1 MKKRVKDDGGFD
13 GKSNC
18 VCVCVWE
25 REREREREREDDNVD
40 ERELRGEKC
49 LRGWVGLEMR
59 YEKDNKKEKKR
70 WNDDNK
76 RKVNRYLRA
85 LI

>member
-1 MKKRVKDDGGFD
+1 MVGLMV
-13 GKSNC
+13 SQI
-18 VCVCVWE
+18 
-25 REREREREREDDNVD
+25 EREREREREDDNVD
-40 ERELRGEKC
+40 ERELSGEKC

-59 YEKDNKKEKKR
+59 YEKDNKNEKKR

>member
-13 GKSNC
+13 GKSI
-18 VCVCVWE
+18 W
-25 REREREREREDDNVD
+25 EREREREREDDNVD

-49 LRGWVGLEMR
+49 LRWWVGLEMR

>member
-13 GKSNC
+13 GRSN
-18 VCVCVWE
+18 W
-25 REREREREREDDNVD
+25 EREREREREDDNID

-59 YEKDNKKEKKR
+59 YETDNKK
-70 WNDDNK
+70 K
-76 RKVNRYLRA
+76 RKDEMMIIREKLTDT
-85 LI
+85 